1 MADLNFPQNPNPGDI
16 WTIGSRSWIWNGSG
30 WALQSG
36 IVSTNPFKVVSI
48 EVTTTTNSTSTNS
61 GAIIVAGGGGFGGN
75 IYAKDIFS
83 NGSAIVTTAT
93 IGNFG
98 VSAITAGTDT
108 AVYIGGGNVYTIWN
122 TSTLQSV
129 TDRGAT
135 TTNTISVKAL
145 GVNTSTD
152 NTFAQV
158 TISGNTTATLGMYN
172 STGDVGAQI
181 YLGDSRFNNSTK
193 WNSAPGIG
201 ATYDTLYGGLAGAL
215 GLYTYNGNDNSRSLQ
230 VTVKAGGYGVSV
242 HSTTSATS
250 TNTGAL
256 QIVNGGVGI
265 GGDLYVGGRIIG
277 GGLRSTTSYIPPNN
291 PVIGDIW
298 YDSSTDVLYR
308 YTLDGSNNVYW
319 LDITGPSVLAYII

>member
-129 TDRGAT
+129 TDRGAIT
-135 TTNTISVKAL
+135 
-145 GVNTSTD
+145 
-152 NTFAQV
+152 
-158 TISGNTTATLGMYN
+158 
-172 STGDVGAQI
+172 
-181 YLGDSRFNNSTK
+181 
-193 WNSAPGIG
+193 
-201 ATYDTLYGGLAGAL
+201 
-215 GLYTYNGNDNSRSLQ
+215 
-230 VTVKAGGYGVSV
+230 
-242 HSTTSATS
+242 
-250 TNTGAL
+250 
-256 QIVNGGVGI
+256 
-265 GGDLYVGGRIIG
+265 
-277 GGLRSTTSYIPPNN
+277 
-291 PVIGDIW
+291 
-298 YDSSTDVLYR
+298 
-308 YTLDGSNNVYW
+308 NNVIS
-319 LDITGPSVLAYII
+319 ITNGTASKMFR